1 MKTVFS
7 ESESDTFNIA
17 LNYGKTLKT
26 GDVILLHGDLGAGK
40 TAFTKGLAKALG
52 IDEEVTSPT
61 YSYLNVYGGKLY
73 HYDFYRLSSGEE
85 AEALGLNDYFN
96 GDNICV
102 IEWGENVK
110 EILPEDAKNVT
121 IEKLGENKRKITL

>member
-7 ESESDTFNIA
+7 ESEKDTFNIA
-17 LNYGKTLKT
+17 LEYGKTLKS

-40 TAFTKGLAKALG
+40 TAFTKGIAKALN
-52 IDEEVTSPT
+52 INEEVTSPT
-61 YSYLNVYGGKLY
+61 YSYLNVYGGKLF

-85 AEALGLNDYFN
+85 AEALGLNDYFE
-96 GDNICV
+96 GDNICI
-102 IEWGENVK
+102 IEWGENVE
-110 EILPEDAKNVT
+110 EILPETAKNVT